1 MRCGIPDGISSPAFS
16 PSFGSFG
23 AGAGACLGACGRLSI
38 STAID
43 ITIDRLVLDARVVSM
58 VGCLICLPN
67 LLVIPP
73 MKIFTR
79 LAACLVLAVTALSA
93 VSAAAQTPSGDPVKL
108 RIGFQKSSTLIAI
121 LKARGTLE
129 RAVAP
134 LNVRIEW
141 GEFAS
146 GLPLTEALNAGAVDF
161 SADVADTVPVFA
173 QAANAN
179 FVYVAQETPS
189 PSAQAVIVRH
199 DAPIHAL
206 ADLKG
211 KRIAVTKAAGSHY
224 LLLAALARAKLS
236 PADVRISYLAPADAR
251 AAFERNDVDAWFA
264 WDPYVASVEQEAG
277 ARILIRGDGLASY
290 QRYYLASTT
299 FAQAHPQIVDIVF
312 KQLVEAGVWTK
323 AHPQEAAKI
332 LAPVWGLDQ
341 ATVER
346 ANTRRTYAVRA
357 VVAKNFGEQ
366 QAIAYI
372 FYQAKL
378 LPKPVDTASALVW
391 DFAGR
396 KAVAANTATASLTAT
411 QP

>member
-1 MRCGIPDGISSPAFS
+1 MRDSCGYFKSAPRCP
-16 PSFGSFG
+16 G
-23 AGAGACLGACGRLSI
+23 ARDPLSI
-38 STAID
+38 SAAID

-58 VGCLICLPN
+58 IGCLICLRYPHEN
-67 LLVIPP
+67 LH
-73 MKIFTR
+73 
-79 LAACLVLAVTALSA
+79 
-93 VSAAAQTPSGDPVKL
+93 PSGRVRCAGRDCPERGERHGANAFGRSGQTADRL
-108 RIGFQKSSTLIAI
+108 SKSSTLIAI

-189 PSAQAVIVRH
+189 PSAQAVIVHR
-199 DAPIHAL
+199 DAPIHSL

-236 PADVRISYLAPADAR
+236 PADVKISYLAPADAR

-264 WDPYVASVEQEAG
+264 WDPYVASVEQDPG

-290 QRYYLASTT
+290 QRYYLASTP

-346 ANTRRTYAVRA
+346 ANSRRTYAVRA

-366 QAIAYI
+366 QAIADT

-391 DFAGR
+391 DFAAH
-396 KAVAANTATASLTAT
+396 KAVATNVATASLTAT

>member
-1 MRCGIPDGISSPAFS
+1 MRCGILAGISSPHAQPNS
-16 PSFGSFG
+16 TGL
-23 AGAGACLGACGRLSI
+23 ATALSI
-38 STAID
+38 SAAID

-58 VGCLICLPN
+58 VGCLICSCDA
-67 LLVIPP
+67 P

-79 LAACLVLAVTALSA
+79 LVACLVLAVTALSA
-93 VSAAAQTPSGDPVKL
+93 VSAVAQTPSGDPVKL

-189 PSAQAVIVRH
+189 PSAQAVIVHR
-199 DAPIHAL
+199 DAPIHSL

-236 PADVRISYLAPADAR
+236 PADVKISYLAPADAR

-264 WDPYVASVEQEAG
+264 WDPYVASVEQDPG

-332 LAPVWGLDQ
+332 LAPGVGSRSGDGRARQHAAHICGACGRGEEFRRAAGHSRYLLSGEAAAQARRYRQRARLGLR
-341 ATVER
+341 VR
-346 ANTRRTYAVRA
+346 ARPSRRTQR
-357 VVAKNFGEQ
+357 
-366 QAIAYI
+366 
-372 FYQAKL
+372 
-378 LPKPVDTASALVW
+378 
-391 DFAGR
+391 R
-396 KAVAANTATASLTAT
+396 HRLTAA
-411 QP
+411 QPMTDDLP